1 MANTGNAAGSVKNI
15 AQRRPRDVV
24 FADDLTV
31 EWRDGMVAHY
41 PFFYLRDV
49 CPCASCV
56 DEITGKKVLDPKI
69 IPDDIHIVNA
79 QYVGN
84 YALRLTWSDNHD
96 TGLYSFRFLREAL
109 ELALEQGSSL
119 EGPHIRES

>member
-1 MANTGNAAGSVKNI
+1 MPNNI
-15 AQRRPRDVV
+15 VNRKPRDVV

-31 EWRDGMVAHY
+31 EWRDGMIAHY

-56 DEITGKKVLDPKI
+56 DEISGKKVLDSNN
-69 IPDDIHIVNA
+69 IPEDIHIVNA

-84 YALRLTWSDNHD
+84 YALRVTWSDNHD

-109 ELALEQGSSL
+109 DLALEQGGSP
-119 EGPHIRES
+119 EGPHIREN